1 MTTVQKLTPAQ
12 SESTLTSDNVRKGIN
27 ITTGGHRRE
36 QRRRRCLLNLLLVA
50 ATIVCI
56 NAAVTTLLISWRTPT
71 VVSFD
76 MKKTLDQFTEQA
88 SAQSLDEAQTKALTE
103 RFMTSLNA
111 ELQDWQRRHDAL
123 ILVTPAVVSGRATS
137 LMRFRPGWHTEW
149 RREAATDEKGAA
161 GTVADFRRS
170 TGKKS
175 GDMGEMYPIAEQD
188 MLTTIQTRLKAMEAS
203 GEMAREQEAFKQ
215 RVIENTLRPRPVEGL
230 TLAQE
235 NTTHYIDPSLTVSE
249 DLKDHQGR
257 VFARKGQVINPLDT
271 VPFTDTLYFI
281 DADNPQQLAWMKA
294 QKPGTLTYRVIL
306 VNGDVREATNALNTR
321 IYFDQDGSL
330 CRKFKLK
337 AIPARVTL
345 AEDRRR
351 LRVDTFALDAPEVKP

>member
-1 MTTVQKLTPAQ
+1 MKKGLLT
-12 SESTLTSDNVRKGIN
+12 L
-27 ITTGGHRRE
+27 
-36 QRRRRCLLNLLLVA
+36 
-50 ATIVCI
+50 
-56 NAAVTTLLISWRTPT
+56 LLISG
-71 VVSFD
+71 VA
-76 MKKTLDQFTEQA
+76 QA
-88 SAQSLDEAQTKALTE
+88 KNL
-103 RFMTSLNA
+103 
-111 ELQDWQRRHDAL
+111 
-123 ILVTPAVVSGRATS
+123 
-137 LMRFRPGWHTEW
+137 
-149 RREAATDEKGAA
+149 
-161 GTVADFRRS
+161 GTW
-170 TGKKS
+170 
-175 GDMGEMYPIAEQD
+175 GEMYPIAEQN

-257 VFARKGQVINPLDT
+257 VFAHKGQVINPLDT

>member
-1 MTTVQKLTPAQ
+1 MK
-12 SESTLTSDNVRKGIN
+12 KG
-27 ITTGGHRRE
+27 
-36 QRRRRCLLNLLLVA
+36 LLAL
-50 ATIVCI
+50 
-56 NAAVTTLLISWRTPT
+56 LLISG
-71 VVSFD
+71 VA
-76 MKKTLDQFTEQA
+76 QA
-88 SAQSLDEAQTKALTE
+88 KNL
-103 RFMTSLNA
+103 
-111 ELQDWQRRHDAL
+111 
-123 ILVTPAVVSGRATS
+123 
-137 LMRFRPGWHTEW
+137 
-149 RREAATDEKGAA
+149 
-161 GTVADFRRS
+161 GTW
-170 TGKKS
+170 
-175 GDMGEMYPIAEQD
+175 GEMYPIAEQD

-215 RVIENTLRPRPVEGL
+215 RVIENTLRPKPVDGL

-281 DADNPQQLAWMKA
+281 DADN
-294 QKPGTLTYRVIL
+294 RIIL

-330 CRKFKLK
+330 SRKFALK